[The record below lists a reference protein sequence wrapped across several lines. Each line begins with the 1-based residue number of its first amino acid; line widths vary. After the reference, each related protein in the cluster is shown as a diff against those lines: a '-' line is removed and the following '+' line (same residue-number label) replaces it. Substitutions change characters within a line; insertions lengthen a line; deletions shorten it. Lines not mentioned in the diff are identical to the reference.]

1 MTEQEALA
9 QGYQVFKGTMR
20 VLSAEELIDLQ
31 GQDQQAAA
39 GQEGTYA
46 VVVFDSPTDV
56 SGMQADGSGQTTRSA
71 KLIGV
76 ATANKYTNFGDVD
89 ACKALDGQQVG
100 DVDACKALDG
110 QQVIMA
116 AKADV
121 VGFPSDVRLPIGE
134 PTASESII
142 LK

>member
-39 GQEGTYA
+39 GQEGAYA

-89 ACKALDGQQVG
+89 ACKALDGQQVT
-100 DVDACKALDG
+100 V
-110 QQVIMA
+110 A

-121 VGFPSDVRLPIGE
+121 VGFPSDVRLPVGE

-142 LK
+142 LQ

>member
-76 ATANKYTNFGDVD
+76 AAANKYTNFGDVD
-89 ACKALDGQQVG
+89 ACKALDGQQV
-100 DVDACKALDG
+100 V
-110 QQVIMA
+110 VA

-142 LK
+142 L

>member
-9 QGYQVFKGTMR
+9 QGYQVVKGTMR

-89 ACKALDGQQVG
+89 ACKALDGQQVA
-100 DVDACKALDG
+100 V
-110 QQVIMA
+110 A

>member
-20 VLSAEELIDLQ
+20 VVSAEELINLQ
-31 GQDQQAAA
+31 GQDQRAAA

-56 SGMQADGSGQTTRSA
+56 TGMQADGSGQTTKPA
-71 KLIGV
+71 KMIGV

-89 ACKALDGQQVG
+89 ACKALDGQQVA
-100 DVDACKALDG
+100 V
-110 QQVIMA
+110 A
-116 AKADV
+116 AKADS

-134 PTASESII
+134 PTAKEIVVLS
-142 LK
+142 